1 MINNRG
7 NNYVASILNNDEM
20 LSDGDNEE
28 MIRSHDMAN
37 GNSVPLRY
45 NKGSGLRRNVDG
57 HNVVAN
63 DLDVGPD
70 DDYQSMHDDRD
81 SQNRSRLE
89 HVRRGRENVNG
100 TIPSGEGVDSS
111 GRNHG
116 GIIHGNHNSGGM
128 VDSYEIYGEN
138 HADDSELDLEEE
150 MISYSNKRR
159 GPGMQTAA
167 GNRGLGDDI
176 MISGEQI
183 IEPNKLG
190 NAEYDGRRRKTSSGK
205 G

>member
-45 NKGSGLRRNVDG
+45 NKGSGLRRNVDS

-81 SQNRSRLE
+81 S
-89 HVRRGRENVNG
+89 
-100 TIPSGEGVDSS
+100 
-111 GRNHG
+111 
-116 GIIHGNHNSGGM
+116 
-128 VDSYEIYGEN
+128 
-138 HADDSELDLEEE
+138 
-150 MISYSNKRR
+150 
-159 GPGMQTAA
+159 
-167 GNRGLGDDI
+167 
-176 MISGEQI
+176 
-183 IEPNKLG
+183 
-190 NAEYDGRRRKTSSGK
+190 
-205 G
+205 